1 MFLMKDGW
9 GERMWVEVTDV
20 RKRRI
25 VGTLRNL
32 PVGIP
37 RLLPGDK
44 IKFKRDHIIGI
55 RWGDEDSDQLAADEE
70 EQDTQVICDGCNC
83 QGEPEQQTEP

>member
-1 MFLMKDGW
+1 MFLMRDGW

-37 RLLPGDK
+37 RLVPGDK

-55 RWGDEDSDQLAADEE
+55 RGATKTATS
-70 EQDTQVICDGCNC
+70 
-83 QGEPEQQTEP
+83 QQPMKNSKIPR